1 VRLQPVTVE
10 QCEVVVDEDEE
21 IVVVGHRTLVLQ
33 SVTVCVEQVLI
44 KLVESRS
51 FSNPQVI

>member
-21 IVVVGHRTLVLQ
+21 IVVVGHRTLV
-33 SVTVCVEQVLI
+33 V
-44 KLVESRS
+44 
-51 FSNPQVI
+51 